1 LAGKVAAS
9 VFHWLRGFLSLQ
21 MMSGRRMRPDL
32 TNHNTVLANAGAAG
46 AWTMALVVKERIN
59 HLRLGPDVITY
70 NGSISA
76 CHKAPLGGNPGGFFF
91 EVKREFGKAPNSKNQ
106 FFAPKKCSKFST
118 FLLSR
123 DLFATHKL
131 VGAISR
137 EWPGFYV
144 RM

>member
-1 LAGKVAAS
+1 MLTLFSWFPPGSPHFLAVFCLALADKVAAS
-9 VFHWLRGFLSLQ
+9 VFHWMRGFLSLQ

-76 CHKAPLGGNPGGFFF
+76 CHKAPGKGGFFGG
-91 EVKREFGKAPNSKNQ
+91 RKNGIW
-106 FFAPKKCSKFST
+106 KSS
-118 FLLSR
+118 
-123 DLFATHKL
+123 
-131 VGAISR
+131 
-137 EWPGFYV
+137 
-144 RM
+144 